1 MINKIVKLMGFRK
14 EPLRLCT
21 KEVLSAE
28 LKANSYL
35 LDGFEPSPLIDLYTN
50 NLREAKEKQAS
61 FPSAANRGRVTR
73 FKNKLRKLLEEENTK
88 ILGVS
93 RRVIDKLKDK
103 GCTVTKAGLVW
114 NGHLINAPLVAWAL
128 GHSVLQLYTLK

>member
-50 NLREAKEKQAS
+50 KLREAKAKQAS
-61 FPSAANRGRVTR
+61 FPSAANKGRVTR

-93 RRVIDKLKDK
+93 RRVIDKLKDE

-114 NGHLINAPLVAWAL
+114 NGRLINAPLVAWAL